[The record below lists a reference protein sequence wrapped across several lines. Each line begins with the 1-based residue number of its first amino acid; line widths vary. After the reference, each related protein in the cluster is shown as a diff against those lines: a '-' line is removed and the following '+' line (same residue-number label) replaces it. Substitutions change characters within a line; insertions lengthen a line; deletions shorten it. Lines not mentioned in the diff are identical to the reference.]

1 MTWKLRRAGE
11 LDLDAIMLIETATF
25 ENDAWS
31 REAMASELASQH
43 TYYLVAERAGVE
55 GYAGLFAP
63 QRSLQADIQTIAVG
77 ESARRQGLGRV
88 LMQSLIAE
96 ARERGAAEV
105 FLDVRADNP
114 GATALYESLGF
125 ESIAVRPGYYQ
136 PDNVDAVVMRLHIT
150 PAETVTA

>member
-1 MTWKLRRAGE
+1 MTFALRRAGAD
-11 LDLDAIMLIETATF
+11 DLDAIMAIESTTF

-31 REAMASELASQH
+31 RDMMAAELTSQH

-55 GYAGLFAP
+55 AYAGLFAP

-77 ESARRQGLGRV
+77 KSARRQGLGRV
-88 LMQSLIAE
+88 LMQSLIGE
-96 ARERGAAEV
+96 ARERGATEV

-125 ESIAVRPGYYQ
+125 EAIAVRPGYYQ
-136 PDNVDAVVMRLHIT
+136 PDNVDAVVMRLHI
-150 PAETVTA
+150 PKPETGVA